1 MSECKKLS
9 VGDLVRFSPKKIA
22 GFRPIDWGSMEDSL
36 IVVSRVLPATKKYFY
51 GIVCHTGDEQLWNY
65 DNVELVSS
73 NKDNHVS
80 RKSTKKIWIEN
91 P

>member
-1 MSECKKLS
+1 MSEHKIFS

-36 IVVSRVLPATKKYFY
+36 IVVSRVLPATKRYFY
-51 GIVCHTGDEQLWNY
+51 GIVCHTGEEQLWNY

-73 NKDNHVS
+73 NRDNHVS
-80 RKSTKKIWIEN
+80 RKIQKKFRIEN